1 MNTIA
6 KPVRDAVESVVRR
19 ELGDAVVAALHVTDE
34 IDHDGIAFLR
44 VEIVFD
50 EAHGRLD
57 PQKIKSLSR
66 LLREPLEDLGEPRF
80 PVFSFKSIAEHQG
93 AAA

>member
-1 MNTIA
+1 MNAVA
-6 KPVRDAVESVVRR
+6 KPVREVVESVIRR
-19 ELGDAVVAALHVTDE
+19 ELGDTVVASLRVTDE
-34 IDHDGIAFLR
+34 IDHDGVAFLR

-50 EAHGRLD
+50 DAHGRLD
-57 PQKIKSLSR
+57 PQKVKSLSR

-80 PVFSFKSIAEHQG
+80 PVFSFKSLAEHHG